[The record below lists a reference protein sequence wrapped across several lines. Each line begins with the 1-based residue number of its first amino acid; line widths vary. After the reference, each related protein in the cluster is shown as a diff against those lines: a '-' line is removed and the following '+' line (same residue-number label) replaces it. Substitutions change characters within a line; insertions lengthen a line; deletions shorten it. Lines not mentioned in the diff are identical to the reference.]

1 MSYGLIP
8 LGRKADKELLER
20 YQYLQKFLKESK
32 EFGAQRQESE
42 KKAVS
47 IALQNLARNSGYGD
61 VTRLTWSMET
71 ELIKELLPYL
81 TPKEIDGV
89 EVYVQV
95 SEEGKSEIKQI
106 KAGKE
111 LNSMPAIS
119 AKKCFGKA
127 QRAFGIGQIHNCGC
141 PWHRSACT
149 LKNQTGKISNK
160 ESHKKRTGKIAEPGC
175 R

>member
-32 EFGAQRQESE
+32 ELVHKDRKAK

-71 ELIKELLPYL
+71 ES
-81 TPKEIDGV
+81 D
-89 EVYVQV
+89 
-95 SEEGKSEIKQI
+95 
-106 KAGKE
+106 
-111 LNSMPAIS
+111 
-119 AKKCFGKA
+119 
-127 QRAFGIGQIHNCGC
+127 
-141 PWHRSACT
+141 
-149 LKNQTGKISNK
+149 
-160 ESHKKRTGKIAEPGC
+160 
-175 R
+175 

>member
-111 LNSMPAIS
+111 LNSMPAKL
-119 AKKCFGKA
+119 KKHPYVEELKA
-127 QRAFGIGQIHNCGC
+127 V
-141 PWHRSACT
+141 
-149 LKNQTGKISNK
+149 
-160 ESHKKRTGKIAEPGC
+160 HKKLKDQYTRSRIMLEQAMEDCTRFEESELRKIPLYGRC
-175 R
+175 